1 MKWFCPYCWAELK
14 GDERI
19 CPNCG
24 KDIYH
29 FTSLDFDEKLLYGLD
44 NPIPENRMLVIEVIE
59 KRKNQKAVPKLC
71 SMLSEEKD
79 TYELMAIVKALL
91 SISTK
96 EAIDCLKHHNFDKN
110 TILRKFLEDHLNK
123 Y

>member
-59 KRKNQKAVPKLC
+59 KRNNQKAVSKLC

-110 TILRKFLEDHLNK
+110 TILRKFLEDRLNK

>member
-14 GDERI
+14 GYERI

-44 NPIPENRMLVIEVIE
+44 NPIPDNRMLVIEVIE
-59 KRKNQKAVPKLC
+59 KEKIKKLFLSFVVCYQK
-71 SMLSEEKD
+71 
-79 TYELMAIVKALL
+79 
-91 SISTK
+91 K
-96 EAIDCLKHHNFDKN
+96 E
-110 TILRKFLEDHLNK
+110 TPTS
-123 Y
+123 